1 MVRIRSR
8 RNSKGKFELADQI
21 KIHSSYYEK
30 IVDRDRYFDHE
41 DHWILNKIT
50 RLDPLYLNSLT
61 IKELKE
67 VNMMI
72 KKIKL

>member
-8 RNSKGKFELADQI
+8 RNSKVKFELADQI

-41 DHWILNKIT
+41 DH
-50 RLDPLYLNSLT
+50 
-61 IKELKE
+61 
-67 VNMMI
+67 
-72 KKIKL
+72 